1 MPKYVPDGEKQKPD
15 VLPDNAYDRTK
26 LTPSQSFCK
35 IPNSVIFSGV
45 TNNVGFFF
53 GSSASFASKATSEGP
68 ETNQLSGSQHYT
80 SFGKPADGTSIN
92 ISPTAWSGSAADD
105 NSVIFVYKS
114 GLSGGGV

>member
-45 TNNVGFFF
+45 TNNVG
-53 GSSASFASKATSEGP
+53 
-68 ETNQLSGSQHYT
+68 
-80 SFGKPADGTSIN
+80 
-92 ISPTAWSGSAADD
+92 
-105 NSVIFVYKS
+105 
-114 GLSGGGV
+114 